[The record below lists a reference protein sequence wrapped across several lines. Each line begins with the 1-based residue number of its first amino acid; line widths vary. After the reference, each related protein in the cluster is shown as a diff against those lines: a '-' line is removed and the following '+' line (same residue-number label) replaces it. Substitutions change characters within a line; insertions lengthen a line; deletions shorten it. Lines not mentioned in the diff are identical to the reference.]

1 MLRNANHLVSLHSAV
16 PSAAVA
22 LCSVIA
28 LPAVDGAAPEWI
40 HLLPA
45 GEIMTGDGRGPY
57 RVADAQAV
65 IAASL
70 QAMAGAGVID
80 ENHATDLAAPRGEA
94 APARGWI
101 KELQA
106 REDGIW
112 GRVEWTAAGARLVK
126 GRAYRGISPAV
137 HHRKDGTIEAILR
150 ASLVNLPNLRGLTA
164 LHQEETSMGFMEKLR
179 KALGLPENADEATVL
194 NAVSTPSTALQSAQ
208 AEALGPIAV
217 KLGLQA
223 GADQAAVLAG
233 IEQLA
238 TKAASGDS
246 QEIITGLQS
255 ELATVATELKTLKD
269 AGAKKEAE
277 AFVDGAI
284 KAGRVGVK
292 PMRDRYV
299 SMHMEKPAEIEE
311 LINAMPT
318 LGAGNVVVPSIPP
331 AKNGEISL
339 NAEQRSVAK
348 MLGIDPKDYAETL
361 KIERA
366 ANEEAL

>member
-1 MLRNANHLVSLHSAV
+1 MLRNTNHHVSLHSAA

-22 LCSVIA
+22 LCSA
-28 LPAVDGAAPEWI
+28 FPLPAVDEGVPEWV

-57 RVADAQAV
+57 RVKDAQAV

-112 GRVEWTAAGARLVK
+112 GRVEWTAAGERLVK
-126 GRAYRGISPAV
+126 GRAYRGISPAI
-137 HHRKDGTIEAILR
+137 HHRRDGTVEAILR
-150 ASLVNLPNLRGLTA
+150 ASLVNLPNLRGLAT
-164 LHQEETSMGFMEKLR
+164 LHQEETSMDFMEKLR
-179 KALGLPENADEATVL
+179 KALGLADDAAEASILEAVNASRTE
-194 NAVSTPSTALQSAQ
+194 LQSA
-208 AEALGPIAV
+208 LDPIAT

-233 IEQLA
+233 VEQLA
-238 TKAASGDS
+238 TRADADS
-246 QEIITGLQS
+246 DDIITGLQS
-255 ELATVATELKTLKD
+255 EVVTLATELKALKEG
-269 AGAKKEAE
+269 GAKTA
-277 AFVDGAI
+277 AQNFVDAAI

-299 SMHMEKPAEIEE
+299 SMHMEKPAETEE
-311 LINAMPT
+311 LINALPT
-318 LGAGNVVVPSIPP
+318 LGAGNVVVPATPP
-331 AKNGEISL
+331 ANDGEISL

-348 MLGIDPKDYAETL
+348 MLGLDPKDYAETL
-361 KIERA
+361 KAERA
-366 ANEEAL
+366 ANEEAI